1 MMPELFQHML
11 AQEIIQE
18 VKSEECQKLDHQKL
32 SALLELVIDNKEVM
46 DILRK
51 TPIIE
56 QEKRENEVYF
66 EGVYQTHKIRGKKT
80 FELMDPIESFALSW
94 LFMLYH

>member
-18 VKSEECQKLDHQKL
+18 VKSEECRCLNHQKL
-32 SALLELVIDNKEVM
+32 SALLELVIDNTEVM

-51 TPIIE
+51 TPIIGE
-56 QEKRENEVYF
+56 EKRENIIYF
-66 EGVYQTHKIRGKKT
+66 EDVYQTHIVRGKKT
-80 FELMDPIESFALSW
+80 FVLMEPIESLALSW